1 MRVSY
6 PVRNAHGVD
15 KEELMENRRTWLL
28 MLAGA
33 LIAMLAVVSG
43 CGGDDDDDGGDATE
57 AATEKATDDSD
68 RETATPEEDE
78 GDGDDEGGD
87 ASSDLKKLADEYKKF
102 TGKVKYNAANF
113 SSDSTLTS
121 MTIYQKDGKTRV
133 DIESSDGNVTM
144 ITTPEATYMC
154 SEGQCIKYPAD
165 DESAA
170 ASVEGFTS
178 LFSPEQIEDDFD
190 LPDGSDL
197 EKSSEKI
204 AGIDAVCYSA
214 SGDLDETTAGD
225 ESGQVCFS
233 ESGLLLRLAFEG
245 GGEAGSFEAT
255 EADDTVADGDFEPP
269 FPVLDF
275 NDLLGTPAY

>member
-1 MRVSY
+1 
-6 PVRNAHGVD
+6 
-15 KEELMENRRTWLL
+15 MENRRTWLL

-43 CGGDDDDDGGDATE
+43 CGGGGDDDDGDATE
-57 AATEKATDDSD
+57 ATTEKATDDSD

-78 GDGDDEGGD
+78 GDNGDDEGGD
-87 ASSDLKKLADEYKKF
+87 ASADLKKLAEEYKTF
-102 TGKVKYNAANF
+102 TGKVKYTAANF
-113 SSDSTLTS
+113 SGDSTLTS

-144 ITTPEATYMC
+144 ITTPEATFMC

-178 LFSPEQIEDDFD
+178 LFSPEQIENDFD

-197 EKSSEKI
+197 EKSSENI

-214 SGDLDETTAGD
+214 SGDLDEATAGD

-255 EADDTVADGDFEPP
+255 EAADNVSDGDFEPP
-269 FPVLDF
+269 FPILDF